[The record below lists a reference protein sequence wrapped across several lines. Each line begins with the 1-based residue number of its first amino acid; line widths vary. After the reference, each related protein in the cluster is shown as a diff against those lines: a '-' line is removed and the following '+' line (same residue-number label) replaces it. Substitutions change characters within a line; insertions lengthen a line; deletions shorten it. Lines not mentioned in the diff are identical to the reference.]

1 MKLARTTNKK
11 YILPLMLLGCLAISG
26 CNEDNSTSSTT
37 AQLPAD
43 QQEEQTAEITIDGL
57 LEEKGIKIEEEV
69 WQDPESYDQPRI
81 QFIWDNPPTEP
92 RKKHMND
99 ESSEEIW
106 SVKADFTDPKLR
118 VPKELI
124 EGTIFDTKPSP
135 DGRYVALAFLKDK
148 VVKKIY
154 DIKTKTMIPVSEGPV
169 VPAFEWTQDSN
180 TLYFNEA
187 GNMKKFHIPTKKLS
201 IVTKYEEHGNSF
213 LLMDNDT
220 KFVFTRNEEIIIRDV
235 ETGKKIYQQ
244 SYPRVYHEGLIKYK
258 DAKIFGFNIQGDFVV
273 KNIDTPEK
281 DLLKK
286 GRSHNFVRDFSLK
299 NYTII
304 RDGFYRE
311 WDVENSKLIKLDA
324 KNPLLKLQG
333 SQGYPYFYNHR
344 ENIAQ

>member
-1 MKLARTTNKK
+1 MSTLYKKHLFTLILA
-11 YILPLMLLGCLAISG
+11 GCLAISG

-37 AQLPAD
+37 APPSAD
-43 QQEEQTAEITIDGL
+43 QQQEQTDEMIVDSL
-57 LEEKGIKIEEEV
+57 LEERGMTIEEEV
-69 WQDPESYDQPRI
+69 WQDPDSYDQPRI
-81 QFIWDNPPTEP
+81 QFIWDNPPTEA
-92 RKKHMND
+92 RVEDINKKT
-99 ESSEEIW
+99 SKEIW

-135 DGRYVALAFLKDK
+135 NGRYVALAFLKDK

-187 GNMKKFHIPTKKLS
+187 GNMKKFHVPSQKLS

-220 KFVFTRNEEIIIRDV
+220 KFVFTRNEELIIRDV

-244 SYPRVYHEGLIKYK
+244 SYPRVYHDGLIKYK
-258 DAKIFGFNIQGDFVV
+258 DGKIFGFKVQGGFVV
-273 KNIDTPEK
+273 KNINNPDR
-281 DLLKK
+281 DLLKNEK
-286 GRSHNFVRDFSLK
+286 VQTHMYDFSLN
-299 NYTII
+299 NYTRI
-304 RDGFYRE
+304 RDSFLSE
-311 WDVENSKLIKLDA
+311 WDA
-324 KNPLLKLQG
+324 KNNKFESFKIESPLLRLQG
-333 SQGYPYFYNHR
+333 WQGYPYYYNHR
-344 ENIAQ
+344 KNLND

>member
-1 MKLARTTNKK
+1 MKFAWTIYKK
-11 YILPLMLLGCLAISG
+11 YLLSLILLGCFATSG
-26 CNEDNSTSSTT
+26 CNEDNSASSTT
-37 AQLPAD
+37 TPPSAD
-43 QQEEQTAEITIDGL
+43 QQQEQTDEMIVDSL
-57 LEEKGIKIEEEV
+57 LEERGMKIEEEV

-81 QFIWDNPPTEP
+81 QFIWDNPPTEA
-92 RKKHMND
+92 RVEDINKKT
-99 ESSEEIW
+99 SKEIW

-135 DGRYVALAFLKDK
+135 NGRYVALAFLKDK

-187 GNMKKFHIPTKKLS
+187 GNMKKFHVPSQKLA

-220 KFVFTRNEEIIIRDV
+220 KFVFTRNEELIIRDV

-244 SYPRVYHEGLIKYK
+244 SYPRVYHDGLIKFK
-258 DAKIFGFNIQGDFVV
+258 DGKIFGFKVQGDFVV
-273 KNIDTPEK
+273 KNIDNPEK
-281 DLLKK
+281 DLLRK
-286 GRSHNFVRDFSLK
+286 GRDQLYVYDFSL
-299 NYTII
+299 NSYTRIKA
-304 RDGFYRE
+304 DFTRE
-311 WDVENSKLIKLDA
+311 WDIKND
-324 KNPLLKLQG
+324 KPINDDIKITLLKHQG
-333 SQGYPYFYNHR
+333 TQFLPYYYNYR
-344 ENIAQ
+344 